1 MHTTMLWWVCF
12 QILESILEAGA
23 DNKAVQA
30 LLDSRSMHA
39 ARMVRRCSEDV
50 YSSSWSRLLAI
61 TSDQLFSNTTG
72 ACAWLGTEVL
82 QCSAALQPAVAGFA
96 FTDCFELFNPDL
108 LHQSALGDIKRL
120 NKMLQSTR
128 CCRSSC
134 RSRTSHASI
143 SCSPASAPTQVRC
156 DSFHVPFRSRVHT
169 SIHQAR

>member
-1 MHTTMLWWVCF
+1 ML
-12 QILESILEAGA
+12 
-23 DNKAVQA
+23 NKAVQA

-96 FTDCFELFNPDL
+96 FTDCCEVMGFGVPRADHGLV
-108 LHQSALGDIKRL
+108 
-120 NKMLQSTR
+120 
-128 CCRSSC
+128 
-134 RSRTSHASI
+134 
-143 SCSPASAPTQVRC
+143 APEAQ
-156 DSFHVPFRSRVHT
+156 P
-169 SIHQAR
+169 